1 MNSRALQA
9 VKTKQKIYENS
20 IRLFKKNGFDKV
32 TIQDIAKA
40 SGVSVGSFYNYFGS
54 KQDILYDRFVIADEI
69 FSEFSSAGIKGNTY
83 KDKISNYM
91 LFYIDFVLTQPYDF
105 TKVLYNN
112 DSKMFLRK
120 GRAMQTLL
128 DPLIQSAV
136 DSGEI
141 GCEMSVDEINEFLFQ
156 AMRGLVFHW
165 CLNDGGFDLRER
177 AIRYLNLYV
186 KAL

>member
-1 MNSRALQA
+1 MNSRTLQA
-9 VKTKQKIYENS
+9 VKTKQRIYENS
-20 IRLFKKNGFDKV
+20 VKLFKKNGFDKV

-40 SGVSVGSFYNYFGS
+40 SGVSVGSFYNYFTS
-54 KQDILYDRFVIADEI
+54 KQDILYDRFVIADEV
-69 FSEFSSAGIKGNTY
+69 FREFSSAGIKGSTY

-128 DPLIQSAV
+128 DPLIQGAI
-136 DSGEI
+136 DNGEI
-141 GCEMSVDEINEFLFQ
+141 RSEMSVDEINEFLFQ
-156 AMRGLVFHW
+156 AMRGLIFHW
-165 CLNDGGFDLRER
+165 CLNDGGFDLKER
-177 AIRYLNLYV
+177 AVKYLSLYIS
-186 KAL
+186 AL